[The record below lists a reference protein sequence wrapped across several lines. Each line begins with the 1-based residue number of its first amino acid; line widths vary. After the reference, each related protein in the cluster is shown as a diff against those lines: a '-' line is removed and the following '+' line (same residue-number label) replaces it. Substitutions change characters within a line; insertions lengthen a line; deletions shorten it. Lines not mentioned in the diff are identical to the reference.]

1 MLLMK
6 IQAELRSSLMQRV
19 VPYCVLLPLGYEHR
33 SAAYPVL
40 YLLHGLFG
48 RFDDWVERTGIV
60 AQAARHHLI
69 IVTPEGGDGWYSDSA
84 TAENEKYESYVICE
98 LLPEIEKQYRTIS
111 KRRGRAIA
119 GLSMG
124 GYGAFKMAIK
134 RPDLYTFAASF
145 SGAFDPTDRSD
156 DAPGL
161 DWENLRPSILKAF
174 GGTDCKRR
182 VDNDLFRLIEGL
194 PAGSVPAL
202 PYFYFDCGN
211 EDSLLQ
217 ANQRLA
223 QAMTLRGIAHQFQII
238 SGGHDWA
245 YWGGRVSK
253 LLSLADERL
262 APVEARREG

>member
-6 IQAELRSSLMQRV
+6 IQAELRSSLMQRG
-19 VPYCVLLPLGYEHR
+19 VPYCVLLPLRYEHY

-60 AQAARHHLI
+60 SQAARHDLI
-69 IVTPEGGDGWYSDSA
+69 VVTPEGGDGWYSDSA
-84 TAENEKYESYVICE
+84 TEELEKYESYLICE
-98 LLPEIEKQYRTIS
+98 LLPEIEKRYRTIS
-111 KRRGRAIA
+111 ERRGRAIA

-124 GYGAFKMAIK
+124 GYGAVKIAIK

-145 SGAFDPTDRSD
+145 SGAFDPTERSD
-156 DAPGL
+156 DRPGL

-174 GGTDCKRR
+174 GVTDCKAR
-182 VDNDLFRLIEGL
+182 VDNDLLKLIEGM
-194 PAGSVPAL
+194 PANRVSAL

-211 EDSLLQ
+211 EDTFLQ

-223 QAMTLRGIAHQFQII
+223 DAMTDRGIAHELQII
-238 SGGHDWA
+238 AGGHDWA
-245 YWGGRVSK
+245 YWSSRVSK

-262 APVEARREG
+262 APVEAGREG